1 MGCFWFDQVKMMS
14 SLTGEGLP
22 EVWASM
28 TKYRDTMVDNDQF
41 VGKRA
46 AQRNMWMWNYINDRL
61 LDVRV
66 VIYPSEAEIVAFF
79 SCIFLF

>member
-1 MGCFWFDQVKMMS
+1 MMS

-22 EVWASM
+22 EVWESM

-61 LDVRV
+61 LDVRRV
-66 VIYPSEAEIVAFF
+66 VIYPSETEIVAIC